1 MPQGQLLLRTKGTI
15 ALASQSNVTGLITSN
30 APGNK
35 SGWVDAYLRYGLSL
49 ENGAIGSIIAFSPVK
64 QPTGNDTAGMEGV
77 AYMGATVGMRGE
89 RQFSFDAH
97 ITAENKSAFLSR
109 LNALMSEVLKY
120 GYVQLMTS
128 YESKVYHLIYQDCQ
142 QFQVYN
148 MEMAKFTLS
157 FIEPHPELHNHIEPS
172 ILG

>member
-15 ALASQSNVTGLITSN
+15 ALASQSNVTGLITSS

-35 SGWVDAYLRYGLSL
+35 AGWVDAYLRYGLSL
-49 ENGAIGSIIAFSPVK
+49 ENGAISNVVALSPVK
-64 QPTGNDTAGMEGV
+64 QPTGNDTAAMDGV
-77 AYMGATVGMRGE
+77 AYMGATVGKCGE
-89 RQFSFDAH
+89 RQFSIDVH
-97 ITAENKSAFLSR
+97 ITAESKSALLSR
-109 LNALMSEVLKY
+109 LDSLMSEVLKY

-142 QFQVYN
+142 QFQAYN